1 MMKRRLACC
10 TRDREISL
18 DFDEQ
23 EGKALSFY
31 STIIIFSHNPKIIEK
46 NNLVLIFFL

>member
-1 MMKRRLACC
+1 MMMMMRRRLACC

-23 EGKALSFY
+23 ESKALIPYFFY
-31 STIIIFSHNPKIIEK
+31 YKINTFIG
-46 NNLVLIFFL
+46 NFININAY